1 MQDSVLSSPR
11 PATRQ
16 RCDKVPTGTPSK
28 KQRREVG
35 SSSSSAIV
43 RAPSPVGS
51 SPSVQD
57 DEYFEVDGP
66 EFDGDEEGREVR
78 VVITRLNKEE
88 RINDL
93 TGVKTQVDWYKVVI
107 GDVSNN
113 ICVDPVDGVKV
124 WATYGEPTEGAYKNI
139 DDLLE
144 NLQKDHSRHCVAGE
158 GDYHGLTG
166 KERGTSEEIGK
177 ELRSSRVQDGS
188 QNGGN
193 YQSNR
198 ILKESASSH
207 GSATMRALASLVFDT
222 IYSDTNRAASLHR
235 LGAWIGKVNW
245 YAKAADGGG
254 DDGAA
259 DAKPGG
265 DDGAADANRGGEQ
278 HLHR

>member
-57 DEYFEVDGP
+57 DEHFEVDGP
-66 EFDGDEEGREVR
+66 ECDGDEEGREVR
-78 VVITRLNKEE
+78 VVITRPNKEE

-93 TGVKTQVDWYKVVI
+93 TGVKKQVDWYKVVI

-124 WATYGEPTEGAYKNI
+124 WATYGKPTEGAYKNI

-144 NLQKDHSRHCVAGE
+144 NLLNFEPVCV
-158 GDYHGLTG
+158 
-166 KERGTSEEIGK
+166 
-177 ELRSSRVQDGS
+177 
-188 QNGGN
+188 N
-193 YQSNR
+193 
-198 ILKESASSH
+198 
-207 GSATMRALASLVFDT
+207 F
-222 IYSDTNRAASLHR
+222 
-235 LGAWIGKVNW
+235 
-245 YAKAADGGG
+245 
-254 DDGAA
+254 
-259 DAKPGG
+259 
-265 DDGAADANRGGEQ
+265 
-278 HLHR
+278 

>member
-1 MQDSVLSSPR
+1 
-11 PATRQ
+11 
-16 RCDKVPTGTPSK
+16 
-28 KQRREVG
+28 VG

-93 TGVKTQVDWYKVVI
+93 TGVKKQVDWYKVVI

-113 ICVDPVDGVKV
+113 ICVDPHDGVKV
-124 WATYGEPTEGAYKNI
+124 WAKYGEPMECAYKNI
-139 DDLLE
+139 DDLME
-144 NLQKDHSRHCVAGE
+144 NLLKDHSRHCVPRKG
-158 GDYHGLTG
+158 GYDGLTG
-166 KERGTSEEIGK
+166 NERDTPKEIGK

-188 QNGGN
+188 QNGGG

-198 ILKESASSH
+198 ILKESARSH

-222 IYSDTNRAASLHR
+222 IYFDTDRAASLH
-235 LGAWIGKVNW
+235 LEGAWIGKVNW

-259 DAKPGG
+259 DLLIPSLVVMMVLLMQIVVANSTSTETGAPLKGPG
-265 DDGAADANRGGEQ
+265 RSSLGGGFKASG
-278 HLHR
+278 

>member
-1 MQDSVLSSPR
+1 M
-11 PATRQ
+11 
-16 RCDKVPTGTPSK
+16 
-28 KQRREVG
+28 G

-93 TGVKTQVDWYKVVI
+93 TGVKKQVDWYKVVI

-124 WATYGEPTEGAYKNI
+124 WATYGKPTEGAYKNI

-144 NLQKDHSRHCVAGE
+144 NLLKDHSRHCVAGE

-193 YQSNR
+193 YQSR
-198 ILKESASSH
+198 ESHLERVSKLTWVGYDE
-207 GSATMRALASLVFDT
+207 GSCLLSFRHHLPR
-222 IYSDTNRAASLHR
+222 YGPRAASLH
-235 LGAWIGKVNW
+235 LEGAWIGKVTRA
-245 YAKAADGGG
+245 AK
-254 DDGAA
+254 
-259 DAKPGG
+259 
-265 DDGAADANRGGEQ
+265 R
-278 HLHR
+278 L